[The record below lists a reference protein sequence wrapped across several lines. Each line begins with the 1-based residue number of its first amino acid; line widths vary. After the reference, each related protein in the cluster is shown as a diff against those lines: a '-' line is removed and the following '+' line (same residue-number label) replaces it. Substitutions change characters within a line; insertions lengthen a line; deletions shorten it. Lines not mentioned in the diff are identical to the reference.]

1 MPRLYITEKKKK
13 NCWKNQWYLWH
24 HIRKCNPKVSFHFNN
39 FAIIGILCRSLLLVE
54 ESIVPWENHQ
64 LATNHKQTLSL
75 KSCIKRCLDTDRNQ
89 SHNIIILTKINVNN
103 FYIAWKKIIKY
114 NKTEDFCLITATNK
128 IKLPTLIKSF
138 SFNSISINSIYM
150 IFYFANLI
158 IAILQT
164 SFTTT
169 KNLLAFIFMSANFP
183 SQFQFWLSSLTSIV

>member
-1 MPRLYITEKKKK
+1 MGQISQRWVMGI
-13 NCWKNQWYLWH
+13 
-24 HIRKCNPKVSFHFNN
+24 SFHFNN

-54 ESIVPWENHQ
+54 ENIVPWENHQ

-75 KSCIKRCLDTDRNQ
+75 KCCIKRRLDTDRNQ

-128 IKLPTLIKSF
+128 IKLPTLIKTF

-169 KNLLAFIFMSANFP
+169 KNLLAFIFMSVNFP
-183 SQFQFWLSSLTSIV
+183 SRFQFWLSSLTSIV